1 MDHTPS
7 FKPYRLPSGGW
18 GSAKSVQEILR
29 REGVPISG
37 ALALTQQNKP
47 DGFQCVSCAWI
58 KPADPLPLE
67 FCENGVKATAWD
79 ITTRRAKPD
88 FFAKHTVTE
97 LRDWQDY
104 DLEQAGRLTRPMRY
118 DPATD
123 RYREVSWAVA
133 FAEIGRE
140 LRAISDPNRAV
151 FYSSGR
157 TSNEASYLYGL
168 FARLYGTNNLPD
180 SSNMCHETTS
190 VALPESIGVPV
201 GTVTL
206 DDFAKTDCIFFFGQN
221 PGSNA
226 PRMLH
231 PLQVAS
237 ERGAPIITFN
247 PLRERG
253 LESFTNPQSAVEML
267 TMKSTRISS
276 NYHQVKTGGDLAAI
290 AGICKALIEMDDED
304 RAAGGSGVLD
314 HAFIAEHTT
323 GIESFITWLRA
334 QDWHELER
342 RSGLQR
348 AALEGTAAQ
357 YAHAKAA
364 IAVYG
369 MGLTQHRA
377 GVETVQM
384 LVNLL
389 LLRGNIGK
397 EGAGISPIRGHSN
410 VQGQRTV
417 GITEKPE
424 MVPND
429 ILRKQYGFEPPM
441 EEGYTTVDACEAIL
455 KGEVD
460 AFVMLG
466 GNFVRAIPDRER
478 MEAVWRK
485 MRLTL
490 SVATKINRS
499 HLLPGTVS
507 YVLPVLSRIER
518 DRQATGDQLL
528 SMEDTSSCIH
538 ASRGVRAPASKH
550 LRSEVEIVC
559 RIAMATLDPNPL
571 VPWQGWMDNYD
582 SIRNAIG
589 VTYPKIFYDYNKRM
603 HEPGG
608 FHKPLPARQR
618 EWHTKTGKA
627 LIITPKVLEED
638 LDMPETGPDVL
649 RMMTLRSNDQ
659 FNTTIYGYDDRFRGI
674 KGTRMVVLM
683 NVDDIA
689 RLELAEG
696 EMVSIVT
703 ASVDGHHREMSGF
716 RVTPYNLPVGCIGTY
731 YPEANALVPLGH
743 YAEGS
748 KTPASKNIPVRIR
761 KAAIDRAQAAD

>member
-1 MDHTPS
+1 MDQTPS

-18 GSAKSVQEILR
+18 GSARSVQEILR
-29 REGVPISG
+29 REGIPVSG
-37 ALALTQQNKP
+37 ALALTRQNKP
-47 DGFQCVSCAWI
+47 DGFQCVSCAWV
-58 KPADPLPLE
+58 KPADPLPFE

-88 FFAKHTVTE
+88 FFAKHSVTE
-97 LRDWQDY
+97 LQGWRDY
-104 DLEQAGRLTRPMRY
+104 DLEQAGRLTRPLRY

-123 RYREVSWAVA
+123 RYREVSWEIA
-133 FAEIGRE
+133 FGEIGRE
-140 LRAISDPNRAV
+140 LRAIPDPNRAV

-231 PLQVAS
+231 PLQTAS

-253 LESFTNPQSAVEML
+253 LESFTNPQSPVEML
-267 TMKSTRISS
+267 TMKATRISS
-276 NYHQVKTGGDLAAI
+276 RYHQVKTGGDLAAI
-290 AGICKALIEMDDED
+290 AGICKALVEMDDED
-304 RAAGGSGVLD
+304 RAAGGGGVLD

-323 GIESFITWLRA
+323 GIEPFLGWLRA
-334 QDWHELER
+334 QDWSELER
-342 RSGLQR
+342 RSGLRR
-348 AALEGTAAQ
+348 AALEGTAAT

-364 IAVYG
+364 IGVYG

-417 GITEKPE
+417 GITEKPAL
-424 MVPND
+424 VPMD
-429 ILRKQYGFEPPM
+429 VLRAQYGFEPPT
-441 EEGYTTVDACEAIL
+441 EEGFTTVDACEAIL
-455 KGEVD
+455 RGEVD

-466 GNFVRAIPDRER
+466 GNFVRAIPDRDR
-478 MEAVWRK
+478 MEAAWRS
-485 MRLTL
+485 MRLTVSL
-490 SVATKINRS
+490 ATKINRS

-518 DRQATGDQLL
+518 DRQASGDQLL

-538 ASRGVRAPASKH
+538 ASRGVRARASRH

-559 RIAMATLDPNPL
+559 RMAMATLEPNPL
-571 VPWQGWMDNYD
+571 VPWQGWMDDYD
-582 SIRNAIG
+582 RIRDAIG
-589 VTYPKIFYDYNKRM
+589 VTYPAIFHDYNRRM

-608 FHKPLPARQR
+608 FQKPLPARRR

-627 LIITPKVLEED
+627 LIITPKGLEED
-638 LDMPETGPDVL
+638 PDMPGTDPEQGEPDLL

-683 NVDDIA
+683 HVDDIA
-689 RLELAEG
+689 RLGLEEG
-696 EMVSIVT
+696 ETVSIVT
-703 ASVDGHHREMSGF
+703 NSTDGHHREMSGF
-716 RVTPYNLPVGCIGTY
+716 RVTPYDVPAGCVGTY

-743 YAEGS
+743 FAEGS

-761 KAAIDRAQAAD
+761 KAA

>member
-1 MDHTPS
+1 MDQTSS
-7 FKPYRLPSGGW
+7 FKPYRLPAGGW
-18 GSAKSVQEILR
+18 GSANSVQEILR
-29 REGVPISG
+29 REGIPVSG

-58 KPADPLPLE
+58 KPAEPQPLE

-88 FFAKHTVTE
+88 FFTKHTVSE
-97 LRDWQDY
+97 LRNWQDY

-118 DPATD
+118 DPAKD
-123 RYREVSWAVA
+123 CYREVSWEVA
-133 FAEIGRE
+133 FAEIGGE
-140 LRAISDPNRAV
+140 LRAISNPNRAV

-190 VALPESIGVPV
+190 VALPASIGVPV

-231 PLQVAS
+231 PLQEAS

-253 LESFTNPQSAVEML
+253 LESFTNPQSAAEML
-267 TMKSTRISS
+267 TMTSTRISS
-276 NYHQVKTGGDLAAI
+276 SYHQVKVGGDLAAI
-290 AGICKALIEMDDED
+290 AGLCKALVEMDDED
-304 RAAGGSGVLD
+304 RASGGAGVLD

-323 GIESFITWLRA
+323 GIDRFVTWLRA
-334 QDWHELER
+334 QDWAELER

-348 AALEGTAAQ
+348 AALEGTAAI

-397 EGAGISPIRGHSN
+397 DGAGISPIRGHSN

-417 GITEKPE
+417 GITEKPG
-424 MVPND
+424 MVPLD
-429 ILRKQYGFEPPM
+429 VLRRQYGFAPPT
-441 EEGYTTVDACEAIL
+441 EEGLATVDACEAIL

-478 MEAVWRK
+478 MEAAWRS
-485 MRLTL
+485 MRLTV

-499 HLLPGTVS
+499 HLLPGTIS

-518 DRQATGDQLL
+518 DRRASGDQLL

-559 RIAMATLDPNPL
+559 RIAMAALDPNPL
-571 VPWQGWMDNYD
+571 VPWQGWMDNYGL
-582 SIRNAIG
+582 IRDAIG
-589 VTYPKIFYDYNKRM
+589 VTYPEIFRDYNKRM
-603 HEPGG
+603 GEPGG
-608 FHKPLPARQR
+608 FHKPLPARHR
-618 EWHTKTGKA
+618 EWHTKTGRA
-627 LIITPKVLEED
+627 LIITPKGLEED
-638 LDMPETGPDVL
+638 TDMPDAGGDVL

-683 NVDDIA
+683 NKDDIE
-689 RLELAEG
+689 RLGLAEG
-696 EMVSIVT
+696 ETVSIVT
-703 ASVDGHHREMSGF
+703 ESIDGHHREMNGF
-716 RVTPYNLPVGCIGTY
+716 RVTPYNVPAGCIGTY

-743 YAEGS
+743 YALGS

-761 KAAIDRAQAAD
+761 KAA

>member
-1 MDHTPS
+1 MDRTPS
-7 FKPYRLPSGGW
+7 FKPYKLPSGGW
-18 GSAKSVQEILR
+18 GSARSLQNILR
-29 REGVPISG
+29 REGVPVRG

-58 KPADPLPLE
+58 KPADPLPFE
-67 FCENGVKATAWD
+67 FCENGAKATAWD
-79 ITTRRAKPD
+79 ITTRRAKPE
-88 FFAKHTVTE
+88 FFAHNTVSE
-97 LRDWQDY
+97 LRGWQDY
-104 DLEQAGRLTRPMRY
+104 DLEQAGRLTRPLRY

-123 RYREVSWAVA
+123 RYAEVSWEEA

-140 LRAISDPNRAV
+140 LRAITDRRRTV

-157 TSNEASYLYGL
+157 TSNEASYLYAL
-168 FARLYGTNNLPD
+168 FARLYGNNNLPD

-190 VALPESIGVPV
+190 VALPASIGVPV

-221 PGSNA
+221 PGTNS

-231 PLQVAS
+231 PLQEAS

-253 LESFTNPQSAVEML
+253 LESFTNPQSPVEML
-267 TMKSTRISS
+267 TGHETRISS
-276 NYHQVKTGGDLAAI
+276 QYHQVKTGGDLAAM
-290 AGICKALIEMDDED
+290 AGICKSLVAMDDAD
-304 RAAGGSGVLD
+304 RAAGGQGVLD

-323 GIESFITWLRA
+323 GFDSFVAWLRA
-334 QDWHELER
+334 QDWEALER
-342 RSGLQR
+342 QSGLAR
-348 AALEGTAAQ
+348 AALEQTAAT
-357 YAHAKAA
+357 YARSKAA
-364 IAVYG
+364 IGVYG

-389 LLRGNIGK
+389 LLKGNIGK
-397 EGAGISPIRGHSN
+397 DGAGISPIRGHSN

-424 MVPND
+424 LVPLD
-429 ILRKQYGFEPPM
+429 VLAQQYGFEPPR
-441 EEGYTTVDACEAIL
+441 ETGLETVEACEAIL
-455 KGEVD
+455 RGEVD

-466 GNFVRAIPDRER
+466 GNFLRAIPDRDR

-485 MRLTL
+485 MRLTV
-490 SVATKINRS
+490 SMATKINRS
-499 HLLPGTVS
+499 HLYPGAVS

-518 DRQATGDQLL
+518 DRQASGDQLL
-528 SMEDTSSCIH
+528 SMEDTSGCIH

-559 RIAMATLDPNPL
+559 RIAMATLDPNPR
-571 VPWQGWMDNYD
+571 VPWQGWIDDY
-582 SIRNAIG
+582 SRIRDAIG
-589 VTYPKIFYDYNKRM
+589 QTYPAIFYDYNKRM

-608 FHKPLPARQR
+608 FHKPMPARKR

-627 LIITPKVLEED
+627 LIITPTALEED
-638 LDMPETGPDVL
+638 RDMPAEGAEVL

-659 FNTTIYGYDDRFRGI
+659 FNTTIYGFDDRFRGV
-674 KGTRMVVLM
+674 KGTRMAVLM
-683 NVDDIA
+683 NRADMA
-689 RLELAEG
+689 RLNVAEG
-696 EMVSIVT
+696 EVVSLVT
-703 ASVDGHHREMSGF
+703 QSTDGVHREMAGF
-716 RVTPYNLPVGCIGTY
+716 LVTPYNIPLGCIGTY
-731 YPEANALVPLGH
+731 YPEANALLPLSH
-743 YAEGS
+743 HAEGS
-748 KTPASKNIPVRIR
+748 KTPAAKNIPVRVR
-761 KAAIDRAQAAD
+761 KAA

>member
-1 MDHTPS
+1 MDQPPS
-7 FKPYRLPSGGW
+7 FKPYTLPSGGW
-18 GSAKSVQEILR
+18 GSANSVQTILR
-29 REGVPISG
+29 REGVPVSG

-58 KPADPLPLE
+58 KPANPLPFE

-97 LRDWQDY
+97 LRGWPDY

-123 RYREVSWAVA
+123 RYREVSWEVA

-140 LRAISDPNRAV
+140 LRAIPDPNRAV

-190 VALPESIGVPV
+190 VALPESIGVAV

-221 PGSNA
+221 PGANA

-231 PLQVAS
+231 PLQEAS
-237 ERGAPIITFN
+237 ERGAAIITFN

-253 LESFTNPQSAVEML
+253 LERFTNPQSPAEML
-267 TMKSTRISS
+267 TMKETRISS
-276 NYHQVKTGGDLAAI
+276 RYHQVKTGGDLAAI
-290 AGICKALIEMDDED
+290 AGICKALVEMDDED
-304 RAAGGSGVLD
+304 RAEGGAGVLD

-323 GIESFITWLRA
+323 GIDTFVAWLRA
-334 QDWHELER
+334 QHWDALER
-342 RSGLQR
+342 WSGLPR
-348 AALEGTAAQ
+348 AALEGTAAT

-364 IAVYG
+364 IGVYG
-369 MGLTQHRA
+369 MGLTQHHA

-389 LLRGNIGK
+389 LLRGNIGR

-424 MVPND
+424 LVPMD
-429 ILRKQYGFEPPM
+429 VLRKQYGFEPPA
-441 EEGYTTVDACEAIL
+441 ETGFTTVDACEAIL

-478 MEAVWRK
+478 MEAVWRSI
-485 MRLTL
+485 RLTV
-490 SVATKINRS
+490 SMATKINRS

-518 DRQATGDQLL
+518 DRQASGDQLL
-528 SMEDTSSCIH
+528 SIEDTSSCIH

-550 LRSEVEIVC
+550 LRSEVDIVC
-559 RIAMATLDPNPL
+559 RIAMATLDRNPL
-571 VPWQGWMDNYD
+571 VPWQAWMDDY
-582 SIRNAIG
+582 SRIRDAIG
-589 VTYPKIFYDYNKRM
+589 VTYPAIFHDYNTRM

-618 EWHTKTGKA
+618 EWHTKTGRALIVTPKA
-627 LIITPKVLEED
+627 LETPEADAEN
-638 LDMPETGPDVL
+638 GGHDVL

-683 NVDDIA
+683 NLDDMS
-689 RLELAEG
+689 RLGLAEG
-696 EMVSIVT
+696 ETVAIVT
-703 ASVDGHHREMSGF
+703 DWNDGHHREMSGF
-716 RVTPYNLPVGCIGTY
+716 RVTAYDVPTGCIGTY

-761 KAAIDRAQAAD
+761 KAA